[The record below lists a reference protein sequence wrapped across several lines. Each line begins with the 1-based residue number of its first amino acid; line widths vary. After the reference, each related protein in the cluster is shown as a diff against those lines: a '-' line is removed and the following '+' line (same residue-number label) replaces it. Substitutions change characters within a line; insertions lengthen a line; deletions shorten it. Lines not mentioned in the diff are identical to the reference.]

1 MESREG
7 LFSHTIFRDI
17 ARMDEEQLGKYVRM
31 AFTGKRD
38 AKFLPEPFWDYW
50 FDMGKHGGPGSDGR
64 TPPSPAYFL
73 SNVHN
78 MIAGTKAGIF
88 TVGNKGDEQP
98 NFAFRETYR
107 AVISGLLDESHA
119 ITGEP
124 TEEQKSLAS
133 YTVEAVGKIQTS
145 EEFGRHFESMVHQRR
160 GSKESAPIAHDY
172 PSELRED
179 LAVSDEQHARMM
191 ESSQQLIDGGRFG
204 TLQLHY
210 NIY

>member
-1 MESREG
+1 MESRKG

-17 ARMDEEQLGKYVRM
+17 ARMDEEQLSKYMRIAFIGKQDV
-31 AFTGKRD
+31 
-38 AKFLPEPFWDYW
+38 KFLPEPFWDYW
-50 FDMGKHGGPGSDGR
+50 FDMGKHGGPGMDGR

-78 MIAGTKAGIF
+78 MIAGTKAGVF

-107 AVISGLLDESHA
+107 AVLAGLLDECQT

-124 TEEQKSLAS
+124 TDEQKRLAS

-145 EEFGRHFESMVHQRR
+145 EEFGRYFEEMVHQSR
-160 GSKESAPIAHDY
+160 GGKESAPIAHNY
-172 PSELRED
+172 PAELSED
-179 LAVSDEQHARMM
+179 LTASDEQHTRMI
-191 ESSQQLIDGGRFG
+191 ESSQQLIDSGRFG
-204 TLQLHY
+204 PLQLHY
-210 NIY
+210 NAY